1 MQNCVLELGR
11 IIDLL
16 QSQVME
22 INFQAGMLQSFEL
35 AITLML
41 HPR

>member
-1 MQNCVLELGR
+1 MQNSVLEFGR

-22 INFQAGMLQSFEL
+22 IYLHAGVFQGFEL